1 MEQVKIDSEKNCEKN
16 CSGRWLS
23 CASEALHRSNI
34 HPYVFAA
41 AIKNL
46 LENGWSKHRNIFL
59 MGPADIFLLGSLAKD
74 FPQTLSNHLPQI
86 LPRMELTNLKLF
98 YLETR
103 ADSMARLSPSFWRAG
118 CSFTCPYESLQSGC
132 LWKFWCASICC

>member
-1 MEQVKIDSEKNCEKN
+1 MKSERELFLTAQDWRIVGETDLANFVLSKTKKELGELLESAQTSSADAGNEKLPRMEQVKIDSEKNCEKN

-46 LENGWSKHRNIFL
+46 LENG
-59 MGPADIFLLGSLAKD
+59 
-74 FPQTLSNHLPQI
+74 
-86 LPRMELTNLKLF
+86 
-98 YLETR
+98 
-103 ADSMARLSPSFWRAG
+103 
-118 CSFTCPYESLQSGC
+118 
-132 LWKFWCASICC
+132 